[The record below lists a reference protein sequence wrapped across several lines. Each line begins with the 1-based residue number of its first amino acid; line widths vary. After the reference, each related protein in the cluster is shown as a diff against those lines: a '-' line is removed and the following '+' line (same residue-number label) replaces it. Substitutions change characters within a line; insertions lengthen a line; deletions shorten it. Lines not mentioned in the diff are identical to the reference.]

1 MFHDIFFNF
10 INLYQIGV
18 YFLMTTFTALT
29 TLPGKINA
37 SDLGDALERLT
48 PQPIG
53 VGVFELEDG
62 SGLWEVGAYF
72 SEKPDDI
79 SLALLAAVFQAE
91 EFKISELPQ
100 IDWVSKVQRSLK
112 PVVAG
117 RFFVY
122 GSHDSDKVPPDCEPL
137 LIEAS
142 MAFGTGHHGTTKGC
156 LLALEQLIK
165 VGFKA
170 KNVIDVGC
178 GTAVLA
184 MAAARIFSANV
195 IASDIDSVAHSVAKM
210 NIIANGLDQNI
221 QCFEASGF
229 AHEQIKTKNPFDLI
243 FANILLAPLLALAT
257 DISKYSLSG
266 GYVVLSGILSEQ
278 AELVVKKY
286 TGVGFSLSN
295 QIEIGEWVTIIFR
308 KI

>member
-1 MFHDIFFNF
+1 MA
-10 INLYQIGV
+10 
-18 YFLMTTFTALT
+18 TFTALT
-29 TLPGKINA
+29 TLPGRINA

-48 PQPIG
+48 PEPIG

-156 LLALEQLIK
+156 LLALEQLITD
-165 VGFKA
+165 GFKA

-195 IASDIDSVAHSVAKM
+195 IASDIDSVAYSVAKM
-210 NIIANGLDQNI
+210 NILANGLDRNI

-243 FANILLAPLLALAT
+243 FANILLAPLLAIAT

-278 AELVVKKY
+278 AELVVNKY

>member
-1 MFHDIFFNF
+1 
-10 INLYQIGV
+10 
-18 YFLMTTFTALT
+18 MTTFTALT
-29 TLPGKINA
+29 TLPGRINA

-48 PQPIG
+48 PEPIG

-156 LLALEQLIK
+156 LLALEQLITD
-165 VGFKA
+165 GFKA

-210 NIIANGLDQNI
+210 NILANGLDRNI

-243 FANILLAPLLALAT
+243 FANILLAPLLAIAT

-266 GYVVLSGILSEQ
+266 GYVVLSGILSDQ
-278 AELVVKKY
+278 AELVVNKY

>member
-1 MFHDIFFNF
+1 
-10 INLYQIGV
+10 
-18 YFLMTTFTALT
+18 MTTFTALT
-29 TLPGKINA
+29 TLTGRINA

-48 PQPIG
+48 PEPIG

-79 SLALLAAVFQAE
+79 SLALLAAVFQAQ

-165 VGFKA
+165 DGFKA

-210 NIIANGLDQNI
+210 NILANGLDRNI

-243 FANILLAPLLALAT
+243 FANILLAPLLEIAT

-278 AELVVKKY
+278 AELVVNKY
-286 TGVGFSLSN
+286 TGAGFSLSN

>member
-1 MFHDIFFNF
+1 
-10 INLYQIGV
+10 
-18 YFLMTTFTALT
+18 MTTFTALT

-62 SGLWEVGAYF
+62 SELWEVGAYF

-156 LLALEQLIK
+156 LLALEQLITD
-165 VGFKA
+165 GFKA

>member
-1 MFHDIFFNF
+1 
-10 INLYQIGV
+10 
-18 YFLMTTFTALT
+18 MTTFTALT
-29 TLPGKINA
+29 TLPGRTNA
-37 SDLGDALERLT
+37 SNLGDALERLT
-48 PQPIG
+48 PEPIG

-156 LLALEQLIK
+156 LLALEQLITD
-165 VGFKA
+165 GFKA

-210 NIIANGLDQNI
+210 NILANGLDRNI

-243 FANILLAPLLALAT
+243 FANILLAPLLAIAT

-278 AELVVKKY
+278 AELVVNKY

>member
-1 MFHDIFFNF
+1 
-10 INLYQIGV
+10 
-18 YFLMTTFTALT
+18 MTTFTALT
-29 TLPGKINA
+29 TLPGRINA

-48 PQPIG
+48 PEPIG

-100 IDWVSKVQRSLK
+100 IDWVLKVQRSLK

-156 LLALEQLIK
+156 LLALEQLITD
-165 VGFKA
+165 GFKA

-210 NIIANGLDQNI
+210 NILANGLDRNI

-229 AHEQIKTKNPFDLI
+229 AHEKIKTKNPFDLI
-243 FANILLAPLLALAT
+243 FANILLAPLLAIAT

-278 AELVVKKY
+278 AELVVNKY

>member
-1 MFHDIFFNF
+1 
-10 INLYQIGV
+10 
-18 YFLMTTFTALT
+18 MTTFTALT
-29 TLPGKINA
+29 TLPGRINA

-48 PQPIG
+48 PEPIG

-156 LLALEQLIK
+156 LLALEQLIAD
-165 VGFKA
+165 GFKA

-210 NIIANGLDQNI
+210 NILANGLDRNI

-243 FANILLAPLLALAT
+243 FANILLAPLLAIAT

-278 AELVVKKY
+278 AELVVNKY

>member
-1 MFHDIFFNF
+1 
-10 INLYQIGV
+10 
-18 YFLMTTFTALT
+18 MTTFTALT
-29 TLPGKINA
+29 TLPGRINA

-156 LLALEQLIK
+156 LLALEQLITD
-165 VGFKA
+165 GFKA

-210 NIIANGLDQNI
+210 NILANGLDRNI

-243 FANILLAPLLALAT
+243 FANILLAPLLAIAT

-278 AELVVKKY
+278 AELVVNKY

>member
-1 MFHDIFFNF
+1 
-10 INLYQIGV
+10 
-18 YFLMTTFTALT
+18 MTTFTALT

-62 SGLWEVGAYF
+62 SELWEVGAYF

-122 GSHDSDKVPPDCEPL
+122 GSHDSDKVPPDCESL

-243 FANILLAPLLALAT
+243 FANILLAPLLGLAT

-286 TGVGFSLSN
+286 TVVGFSLSN

>member
-1 MFHDIFFNF
+1 
-10 INLYQIGV
+10 
-18 YFLMTTFTALT
+18 MTTFTALT
-29 TLPGKINA
+29 TLPGRINA

-79 SLALLAAVFQAE
+79 SLALLAAVFQAD

-243 FANILLAPLLALAT
+243 FANILLAPLLGLAT

>member
-1 MFHDIFFNF
+1 
-10 INLYQIGV
+10 
-18 YFLMTTFTALT
+18 MTTFTALT

-243 FANILLAPLLALAT
+243 FANILLAPLLGLAT

-286 TGVGFSLSN
+286 TVVGFSLSN

>member
-1 MFHDIFFNF
+1 
-10 INLYQIGV
+10 
-18 YFLMTTFTALT
+18 MTTFTALT

-170 KNVIDVGC
+170 KNVIDVGW

-210 NIIANGLDQNI
+210 NILANGLDRNI

-243 FANILLAPLLALAT
+243 FANILFAPLLRLAT

-266 GYVVLSGILSEQ
+266 GYVVLSGSLSEQ

-286 TGVGFSLSN
+286 TVVGFSLSN

>member
-1 MFHDIFFNF
+1 
-10 INLYQIGV
+10 
-18 YFLMTTFTALT
+18 MTTFTALT
-29 TLPGKINA
+29 ILPGRINA

-48 PQPIG
+48 PEPIG

-156 LLALEQLIK
+156 LLALEQLITD
-165 VGFKA
+165 GFKA

-210 NIIANGLDQNI
+210 NILANGLDRNI

-243 FANILLAPLLALAT
+243 FANILLAPLLAIAT

-278 AELVVKKY
+278 AELVVNKY

-295 QIEIGEWVTIIFR
+295 KIEIGEWVTIIFR

>member
-1 MFHDIFFNF
+1 
-10 INLYQIGV
+10 
-18 YFLMTTFTALT
+18 MTTFTALT
-29 TLPGKINA
+29 TLPGRINA

-48 PQPIG
+48 PEPIG

-91 EFKISELPQ
+91 EFKISQLPQ

-156 LLALEQLIK
+156 LLALEQLITD
-165 VGFKA
+165 GFKA

-210 NIIANGLDQNI
+210 NILANGLDRNI

-243 FANILLAPLLALAT
+243 FANILLAPLLAIAT

-278 AELVVKKY
+278 AELVVNKY

>member
-1 MFHDIFFNF
+1 
-10 INLYQIGV
+10 
-18 YFLMTTFTALT
+18 MTTFTALT

-53 VGVFELEDG
+53 VGVFEMDDG

-243 FANILLAPLLALAT
+243 FANILLAPLLGLAT

-286 TGVGFSLSN
+286 TGIGFSLSN
-295 QIEIGEWVTIIFR
+295 RIEIGEWVTIIFR

>member
-1 MFHDIFFNF
+1 
-10 INLYQIGV
+10 
-18 YFLMTTFTALT
+18 MTTFTALT

-79 SLALLAAVFQAE
+79 SLSLLAAVFQAE

-156 LLALEQLIK
+156 LLALEQLITD
-165 VGFKA
+165 GFKA

-210 NIIANGLDQNI
+210 NILANGLDRNI

-243 FANILLAPLLALAT
+243 FANILLAPLLAIAT

-278 AELVVKKY
+278 AELVVNKY
-286 TGVGFSLSN
+286 NGVGFSLSN

>member
-1 MFHDIFFNF
+1 
-10 INLYQIGV
+10 
-18 YFLMTTFTALT
+18 MTTFTALT

-122 GSHDSDKVPPDCEPL
+122 GSHDSDKVPPGCEPL

-156 LLALEQLIK
+156 LLALEQLITD
-165 VGFKA
+165 GFKA

-210 NIIANGLDQNI
+210 NILANGLDRNI

-243 FANILLAPLLALAT
+243 FANILLAPLLAIAT

-278 AELVVKKY
+278 AELVVNKY

>member
-1 MFHDIFFNF
+1 
-10 INLYQIGV
+10 
-18 YFLMTTFTALT
+18 MTTFTALT

-210 NIIANGLDQNI
+210 NINANGLDQNI

-243 FANILLAPLLALAT
+243 FANILLAPLLGLAT

-286 TGVGFSLSN
+286 TGVGFSLSK

>member
-1 MFHDIFFNF
+1 
-10 INLYQIGV
+10 
-18 YFLMTTFTALT
+18 MTTFTALT

-210 NIIANGLDQNI
+210 NILANGLDRNI

-243 FANILLAPLLALAT
+243 FANILLAPLLGLAT

-278 AELVVKKY
+278 AELVVNKY

>member
-1 MFHDIFFNF
+1 
-10 INLYQIGV
+10 
-18 YFLMTTFTALT
+18 MTTFTALT
-29 TLPGKINA
+29 TLPGRINA

-48 PQPIG
+48 PEPIG

-79 SLALLAAVFQAE
+79 SLSLLAAVFQAE

-112 PVVAG
+112 PVIAG

-156 LLALEQLIK
+156 LLALEQLITD
-165 VGFKA
+165 GFKA

-210 NIIANGLDQNI
+210 NILANGLDRNI

-243 FANILLAPLLALAT
+243 FANILLAPLLAIAT

>member
-1 MFHDIFFNF
+1 
-10 INLYQIGV
+10 
-18 YFLMTTFTALT
+18 MTTFTALT
-29 TLPGKINA
+29 TLPGRINA

-48 PQPIG
+48 PEPIG

-112 PVVAG
+112 PVVTG

-156 LLALEQLIK
+156 LLALEQLITD
-165 VGFKA
+165 GFKA

-210 NIIANGLDQNI
+210 NILANGLDRNI

-243 FANILLAPLLALAT
+243 FANILLAPLLAIAT

-278 AELVVKKY
+278 AELVVNKY

>member
-1 MFHDIFFNF
+1 
-10 INLYQIGV
+10 
-18 YFLMTTFTALT
+18 MTTFTALT

-210 NIIANGLDQNI
+210 NILANGLDRNI

-243 FANILLAPLLALAT
+243 FANILLAPLLGLAT

>member
-1 MFHDIFFNF
+1 
-10 INLYQIGV
+10 
-18 YFLMTTFTALT
+18 MTTFTALT
-29 TLPGKINA
+29 TLPGRINA

-48 PQPIG
+48 PEPIG

-156 LLALEQLIK
+156 LLALEQLITD
-165 VGFKA
+165 GFKA

-195 IASDIDSVAHSVAKM
+195 IASDIDSVAHSVAKL

-243 FANILLAPLLALAT
+243 FANILLAPLLAIAT

-278 AELVVKKY
+278 AELVVNKY

>member
-1 MFHDIFFNF
+1 
-10 INLYQIGV
+10 
-18 YFLMTTFTALT
+18 MTTFTALT
-29 TLPGKINA
+29 TLPGRINA

-48 PQPIG
+48 PEPIG

-156 LLALEQLIK
+156 LLALEQLITD
-165 VGFKA
+165 GFKA

-195 IASDIDSVAHSVAKM
+195 IASDIDTVAHSVAKM
-210 NIIANGLDQNI
+210 NILANGLDRNI

-243 FANILLAPLLALAT
+243 FANILLAPLLAIAT

-278 AELVVKKY
+278 AELVVNKY

>member
-1 MFHDIFFNF
+1 
-10 INLYQIGV
+10 
-18 YFLMTTFTALT
+18 MTTFTALT
-29 TLPGKINA
+29 TLPGRINA

-48 PQPIG
+48 PEPIG

-156 LLALEQLIK
+156 LLALEQLITD
-165 VGFKA
+165 GFKA

-210 NIIANGLDQNI
+210 NILANGLDRNI

-243 FANILLAPLLALAT
+243 FANILLAPLLAIAT

-278 AELVVKKY
+278 AELVINKY

>member
-1 MFHDIFFNF
+1 
-10 INLYQIGV
+10 
-18 YFLMTTFTALT
+18 MTTFTALT
-29 TLPGKINA
+29 TLLGKINA

-48 PQPIG
+48 PEPIG

-91 EFKISELPQ
+91 GFKISELPQ

-195 IASDIDSVAHSVAKM
+195 IASDIDSVAHSVAKL

-243 FANILLAPLLALAT
+243 FANILLAPLLGLAT

-286 TGVGFSLSN
+286 TGVGFSLSK

>member
-1 MFHDIFFNF
+1 
-10 INLYQIGV
+10 
-18 YFLMTTFTALT
+18 MTTFTALT
-29 TLPGKINA
+29 TLPGRINA
-37 SDLGDALERLT
+37 SDLGYALERLT
-48 PQPIG
+48 PEPIG

-142 MAFGTGHHGTTKGC
+142 MAFGPGHHGTTKGC
-156 LLALEQLIK
+156 LLALEQLITD
-165 VGFKA
+165 GFKA
-170 KNVIDVGC
+170 KNVIDIGC

-210 NIIANGLDQNI
+210 NILANGLDRNI
-221 QCFEASGF
+221 QCVEASGF

-243 FANILLAPLLALAT
+243 FANILLAPLLAIAT

-286 TGVGFSLSN
+286 TGVGFSLSK

>member
-1 MFHDIFFNF
+1 
-10 INLYQIGV
+10 
-18 YFLMTTFTALT
+18 MTTFTALT
-29 TLPGKINA
+29 TLPGRINA

-48 PQPIG
+48 PEPIG

-156 LLALEQLIK
+156 LLALEQLITD
-165 VGFKA
+165 GFKA

-210 NIIANGLDQNI
+210 NILANGLDRNI

-243 FANILLAPLLALAT
+243 FANILLAPLLAIAT
-257 DISKYSLSG
+257 DMSKYSLSG
-266 GYVVLSGILSEQ
+266 GYVVLSGILGEQ
-278 AELVVKKY
+278 AELVVNKY

>member
-1 MFHDIFFNF
+1 
-10 INLYQIGV
+10 
-18 YFLMTTFTALT
+18 MTTFTALT
-29 TLPGKINA
+29 TLPGRINA

-48 PQPIG
+48 PEPIG

-72 SEKPDDI
+72 SQKPDDI

-156 LLALEQLIK
+156 LLALEQLITD
-165 VGFKA
+165 GFKA

-210 NIIANGLDQNI
+210 NILANGLDRNI

-243 FANILLAPLLALAT
+243 FANILLAPLLAIAT
-257 DISKYSLSG
+257 DVSKYSLSG
-266 GYVVLSGILSEQ
+266 GYVVLSGILGEQ
-278 AELVVKKY
+278 AELVVNKY
-286 TGVGFSLSN
+286 TGVGFSLSS

>member
-1 MFHDIFFNF
+1 
-10 INLYQIGV
+10 
-18 YFLMTTFTALT
+18 MTTFTALT
-29 TLPGKINA
+29 TLPGRINA

-48 PQPIG
+48 PEPIG

-156 LLALEQLIK
+156 LLALEQLITD
-165 VGFKA
+165 GFKA

-195 IASDIDSVAHSVAKM
+195 IASDIDSVAHSVAKT
-210 NIIANGLDQNI
+210 NILANGLDRNI

-243 FANILLAPLLALAT
+243 FANILLAPLLAIAT

-278 AELVVKKY
+278 AELVVNKY

>member
-1 MFHDIFFNF
+1 
-10 INLYQIGV
+10 
-18 YFLMTTFTALT
+18 MTTFTALT
-29 TLPGKINA
+29 TLPGRINA

-48 PQPIG
+48 PEPIG

-156 LLALEQLIK
+156 LLALEQLITD
-165 VGFKA
+165 GFKA

-210 NIIANGLDQNI
+210 NINANGLDQNI

-243 FANILLAPLLALAT
+243 FANILLAPLLAIAT

-278 AELVVKKY
+278 AELVVNKY

>member
-1 MFHDIFFNF
+1 
-10 INLYQIGV
+10 
-18 YFLMTTFTALT
+18 MTTFTALT
-29 TLPGKINA
+29 TLPGRINA

-48 PQPIG
+48 PEPIG

-156 LLALEQLIK
+156 LLALEQLITD
-165 VGFKA
+165 GFKA

-210 NIIANGLDQNI
+210 NILANGLDRNI

-243 FANILLAPLLALAT
+243 FANILLAPLLAIAT

-266 GYVVLSGILSEQ
+266 GYVVLSGILTEQ
-278 AELVVKKY
+278 AELVVNKY

>member
-1 MFHDIFFNF
+1 
-10 INLYQIGV
+10 
-18 YFLMTTFTALT
+18 MTTFTALT
-29 TLPGKINA
+29 TLPGRINA

-48 PQPIG
+48 PEPIG

-156 LLALEQLIK
+156 LLALEQLITD
-165 VGFKA
+165 GFKA

-210 NIIANGLDQNI
+210 NILANGLDRNI

-243 FANILLAPLLALAT
+243 FANILLAPLLAIAT

-278 AELVVKKY
+278 AELVVNKY

-295 QIEIGEWVTIIFR
+295 KIEIGEWVTIIFR